1 LFTQTLIGVR
11 VRAAVSG
18 ESAKFIKELGKLV
31 VAQTVLVEIDVVNRA
46 DVIFLALVMSTS
58 GKQGHHGGRKRW
70 IKKLCLPQGQRGWI
84 CSHMVVWD
92 VGR

>member
-31 VAQTVLVEIDVVNRA
+31 VAQTVLVEIDVVDRA
-46 DVIFLALVMSTS
+46 DVIFFVYEIA
-58 GKQGHHGGRKRW
+58 GRGS
-70 IKKLCLPQGQRGWI
+70 C
-84 CSHMVVWD
+84 
-92 VGR
+92 